1 MKMLLV
7 LFDKQGQIL
16 LCRNPSGYSVPTNG
30 AEVDEALALVHH
42 RKKTGGF
49 GKTAVCL
56 YTGVIFA
63 FIWIIVPLYLSC
75 MAKVMWE
82 KSLSGWTA
90 AV

>member
-1 MKMLLV
+1 M

-30 AEVDEALALVHH
+30 AEVDE
-42 RKKTGGF
+42 GF
-49 GKTAVCL
+49 GFGLTTGRKQVVLGKLAVRL

-63 FIWIIVPLYLSC
+63 FIRIIVPLHLSC
-75 MAKVMWE
+75 MANVMRE